1 MYEYERH
8 EQGARSTKLSL
19 ALGTLLALGATTVS
33 SSPGDRGAPVPA
45 DIAALAAQVEPK
57 VVAWRRDIHQNPEL
71 GNRELRTAGIVA
83 AHLRSLGLEV
93 QTGVAHTGV
102 VGILRG
108 RSASPVVA
116 LRADMDALP
125 VKELAEVPFASRAR
139 APYNGREVDVM
150 HACGHDAHT
159 AILMGV
165 AEVLATRRAAL
176 PGTVKFLF
184 QPAEDSRPD
193 GEEGGAPEMI
203 RAGALE
209 DPKVD
214 VIFGLH
220 VGPLP
225 HGTIGYRP
233 QGAMA
238 SVSVFTISVTG
249 KQTHGAMPWAGVDP
263 VPIAAQIVL
272 GLQTIVSRQLDL
284 TAAPA
289 IVTIGTLAAGTQNN
303 IIPGRVEMTGTFRT
317 FSPGATADVA
327 ARIRRTAESI
337 ATAAG
342 ATAAVSVSD
351 ATPVVY
357 NDPALTARALPV
369 LEHAAGRDRVVLMP
383 PFTVGEDFAFYQERV
398 PGLFFF
404 LGISAPGADPA
415 RAAPNHSPYFTV
427 DDSALVVG
435 VRALAGLAT
444 SALRSGTPTTSSAA
458 ARTAR

>member
-1 MYEYERH
+1 MGVQVRH
-8 EQGARSTKLSL
+8 FTRTVVLAIVPWAVPGA
-19 ALGTLLALGATTVS
+19 AL
-33 SSPGDRGAPVPA
+33 DRGSLSPEDV
-45 DIAALAAQVEPK
+45 DALARAVEPK
-57 VVAWRRDIHQNPEL
+57 VVAWRRSIHEHPEL
-71 GNRELRTAGIVA
+71 GNREVRTAGLVA

-93 QTGVAHTGV
+93 TTGVAPTGV
-102 VGILRG
+102 VALIRG

-139 APYNGREVDVM
+139 AEYNGREVDVM

-165 AEVLATRRAAL
+165 AEVLAARR
-176 PGTVKFLF
+176 GTLRGSVKLIF

-193 GEEGGAPEMI
+193 GEDGGAAAMI
-203 RAGALE
+203 RANVLE

-214 VIFGLH
+214 AIFGLH

-238 SVSVFTISVTG
+238 GVSVFTISIEG
-249 KQTHGAMPWAGVDP
+249 RQTHGAMPWAGVDP
-263 VPIAAQIVL
+263 IPIAAQVVL

-289 IVTIGTLAAGTQNN
+289 ILTIGTLSAGTQNN
-303 IIPGRVEMTGTFRT
+303 IVPGRVDMTGTIRT
-317 FSPGATADVA
+317 FTPAAREDVA
-327 ARIRRTAESI
+327 MRIRRTAEGVARGAGGS
-337 ATAAG
+337 ATV
-342 ATAAVSVSD
+342 TFSDD
-351 ATPVVY
+351 ATPVVF
-357 NDPALTARALPV
+357 NDPALTTRMVPV
-369 LEHAAGRDRVVLMP
+369 LERVAGRGRLILIP
-383 PFTVGEDFAFYQERV
+383 PLTVGEDFAFYQEKV

-404 LGISAPGADPA
+404 LGTSAPGADPA
-415 RAAPNHSPYFTV
+415 KSAPNHSPYFTV

-435 VRALAGLAT
+435 VRGLA
-444 SALRSGTPTTSSAA
+444 SLAVSYLEGPT
-458 ARTAR
+458 R